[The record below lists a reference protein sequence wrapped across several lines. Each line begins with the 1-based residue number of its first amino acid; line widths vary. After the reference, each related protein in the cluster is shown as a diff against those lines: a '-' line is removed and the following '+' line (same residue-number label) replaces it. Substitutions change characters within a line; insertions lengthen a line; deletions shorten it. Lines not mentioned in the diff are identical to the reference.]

1 MRNGT
6 KPERRPRGRPRA
18 YDAEKALA
26 QAMGAFWDAGYAAT
40 SLDDI
45 SAATGMNRPSL
56 YAAFGDK
63 QAIYLKA
70 IERYRAGPALQIA
83 LSGDGTLRDALRR
96 AYKAAL
102 AVYVSGDRGQR
113 GCFVIGTAATEAVG
127 NPVVRKELAGVLRDV
142 DEAFEERIQRAG
154 PKARSRPMPI
164 RRHWLAPPPPCCIAF
179 RSAPVPAKSD
189 VRSRRWWRPLIA
201 MICGPEA

>member
-1 MRNGT
+1 MVQNS
-6 KPERRPRGRPRA
+6 ERRPRGRPRA

-142 DEAFEERIQRAG
+142 DEAFEERIQRARTEG
-154 PKARSRPMPI
+154 EIPADADPAALARTASAVLHSLAVRARSGEK
-164 RRHWLAPPPPCCIAF
+164 RRSLEALVEI
-179 RSAPVPAKSD
+179 V
-189 VRSRRWWRPLIA
+189 IA